1 MRLYALLAVLAV
13 FIAGCASSGNSG
25 NTATTVSDG
34 DVDFNCPPEY
44 KNAAPV
50 ETDDSITYKVCSKS
64 FSFEPHTI
72 NAKMGKKVIID
83 AYSPDI
89 PHSLVITELEVNER
103 LPTGQKTIEFTPS
116 KKGEFDVICTVP
128 GHKEAGMISKIV
140 VE

>member
-1 MRLYALLAVLAV
+1 MKLTALFAVLVV
-13 FIAGCASSGNSG
+13 FIAGCASSGNNG
-25 NTATTVSDG
+25 ENTATTVSDETQ
-34 DVDFNCPPEY
+34 DCPAEY
-44 KNAAPV
+44 KNAEPV
-50 ETDDSITYKVCSKS
+50 ETADSITYKVCSKS
-64 FSFEPHTI
+64 FSFEPSTLTV
-72 NAKMGKKVIID
+72 KMGKKVVLD

-103 LPTGQKTIEFTPS
+103 LPTGQKTIEFTPA